1 MTSNEHDSDSNPLR
15 HSTAQGLAAWHNL
28 VKTRDPAGLAG
39 LLADDVVFRSP
50 IVHAPQ
56 VGKARTS
63 MYLTGAI
70 QVLGNDDFTYIQEVV
85 DAPNVVLEFTT
96 RIDGI
101 DVNGVDIIEFND
113 AGQIVDFKVMLRPMK
128 AIQIV
133 GQKMV
138 EMLEDLSSG
147 SSAS

>member
-1 MTSNEHDSDSNPLR
+1 
-15 HSTAQGLAAWHNL
+15 
-28 VKTRDPAGLAG
+28 
-39 LLADDVVFRSP
+39 
-50 IVHAPQ
+50 
-56 VGKARTS
+56 
-63 MYLTGAI
+63 MYLTGAV
-70 QVLGNDDFTYIQEVV
+70 QVLGNDDFTYIREVV

-138 EMLEDLSSG
+138 EMLEGLSSG